1 MIDTQKEKI
10 TNLLSKI
17 RTPDGKNLITSG
29 ILKDILIDNKKVF
42 VTLVAENRSEA
53 NKMEKLGIECKKIIK
68 SLKLFDEV
76 EVIFSNPQNT
86 ELSKKTNLQ
95 IKNIFAIS
103 SAKGG
108 VGKSTIA
115 TNLAVSAARM
125 GNKVGLLDAD
135 IYGPSQPKLM
145 GIKEKPKL
153 NKDKTIEPIEKYG
166 VKIISIGFMVA
177 EENPLIWRGPM
188 IQSALYQL
196 ISDVNWSNLDILF
209 IDMPPGTGDV
219 HLTITQKVN
228 LSGAI
233 VVSTPQDIALID
245 ANKGINMFKRVNV
258 PILGIIENMSMYICP
273 KCGNIDHIFGLDG
286 ALNLAK
292 KTGTKILGQIPL
304 SKDIMKSSDKGKPIS
319 IEDSNSKISLIYQNI
334 ITKLNIS

>member
-196 ISDVNWSNLDILF
+196 ISDVNWPNLDILF

-228 LSGAI
+228 LS
-233 VVSTPQDIALID
+233 
-245 ANKGINMFKRVNV
+245 
-258 PILGIIENMSMYICP
+258 GIIENMSMYICP